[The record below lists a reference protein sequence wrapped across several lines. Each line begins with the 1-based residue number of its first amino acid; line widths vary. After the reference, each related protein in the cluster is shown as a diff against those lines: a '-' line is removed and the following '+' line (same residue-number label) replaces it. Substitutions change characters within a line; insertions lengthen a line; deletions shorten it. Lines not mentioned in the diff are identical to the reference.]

1 MEKIGQLEEEVAE
14 KDEKVEAAMQELE
27 TQQSELA
34 AKDHLIQNLHQ
45 DLHRVSLYPSH
56 THTPQSSTLTYIST
70 FPTVLSPFRSK
81 SSLSKTI
88 HFFYLIV
95 A

>member
-56 THTPQSSTLTYIST
+56 THTHTHNPVIHTNLYFNISNR
-70 FPTVLSPFRSK
+70 PI
-81 SSLSKTI
+81 TI
-88 HFFYLIV
+88 
-95 A
+95 